1 MKKTYLLALSLVCGL
16 GGNGLAQEAA
26 KPLKAYIVSDAHFDT
41 QWNWDV
47 QTSINEYVKNTL
59 ERNLS
64 LLERYPDYLFNF
76 EGAIKYAWMKEYYP
90 DMYEKMKN
98 YIREGR
104 WNVCGSSWDANDV
117 LISSSESVIRNILLG
132 QTFYREEFGTESTD
146 IFLPDCFGFGWTLP
160 SLAAHCGLIGFSSQK
175 LGWRNHP
182 FYGNEKIP
190 FSIGLWQG
198 IDGKRLMF
206 AHGYDYTT
214 RWPDEDLSANTRLK
228 ELAEASPLG
237 TVYHYYGT
245 GDIGG
250 SPTQESVR
258 AVEKG
263 LKGQGPV
270 EIINAT
276 SDRLYKD
283 YLPYENHPELPVF
296 DGELTM
302 DVHGTGCYTSQ
313 AAMKLY
319 NRQNEQLGDAAERAS
334 VAAEWLGRTDYP
346 GRELTEAW
354 RRFIYHQF
362 HDDLTGTSIPRAYE
376 FSWNDELLSLK
387 QFSSILTHGVSG
399 VSEILDTRTKGTPVV
414 LYNAN
419 AFDTD
424 DLAEIHIP
432 LPATDKHYCYEV
444 YDAEGHK
451 VKSQLI
457 GERQGQAVLL
467 TEARVPANGY
477 AVCDV
482 RISSAKRKQNHP
494 ASSLDGNR
502 VENSI
507 YRITFD
513 TNGDIVSLVDKRHG
527 KEIVKEGKAI
537 RLALFTDNPSHSW
550 PAWEILKGTLDRTPQ
565 SITED
570 VKISLTEDGALR
582 KTVCIEKRHGQS
594 VFRQYVR
601 LYEGSR
607 AGRIDFY
614 NEVDWQTENAL
625 LKAEFPLNVENEK
638 ATYDL
643 GLGSI
648 QRGNNVQTAYE
659 VYAHQWADLT
669 ADNGSY
675 GVSILNDCKYGWDK
689 PDNHTLRLTLLHTP
703 SVGGSFTYQ
712 AQQDLGHHV
721 FTYSLTGHAGTLDKA
736 STCMQAATL
745 NQPLKAF
752 TVTKH
757 KGTLG
762 KTFSF
767 LRSDNDKVLVKAL
780 KKAETSDEYV
790 VRLYETEGKSA
801 QKATL
806 TFAGDIES
814 ACEADGTEKRIG
826 DAAFRNNTLTV
837 EIPPYSLK
845 TFKVR
850 LKKVYPETK
859 AQYAFLPLDYDRKC
873 ISWNGFGHEA
883 DFESGY
889 SYAAELLPDSA
900 LVSNGIPFR
909 LGEKEVKNGMT
920 CKGDTLRL
928 PSGKPYNRLY
938 LLAASTDAD
947 HTVTFSV
954 GDRETQAFIPY
965 YSGFIGQWGHT
976 GHTEGYLKPVEV
988 AYVGTHRH
996 TDKGNEAYEFTYL
1009 FKIGLDVPEGVQSI
1023 RLPDNEKVVLFAATL
1038 VEEDT
1043 PAARPACPLFRTA
1056 LAESATADTAP
1067 KNLLKGARVIGCS
1080 GEVNASEKAACAI
1093 DGDLSTKWCDT
1104 ESAPNYV
1111 DFDLG
1116 SPQQM
1121 KGWKV
1126 VSAGHEN
1133 HDYITRSC
1141 FLQGR
1146 NAPDEK
1152 WHTIDIMDDNSRNV
1166 FTHTFPTVSYR
1177 YLRLLVTRPTKVQTR
1192 GAARIYELEVY

>member
-1 MKKTYLLALSLVCGL
+1 MEKTYLAALSLACGL

-26 KPLKAYIVSDAHFDT
+26 RPLKAYVVADAHFDT

-64 LLERYPDYLFNF
+64 LLDRHPGYRFNF
-76 EGAIKYAWMKEYYP
+76 EGAVKYSWMKEYYP
-90 DMYEKMKN
+90 GMYERVKD
-98 YIREGR
+98 YVREGR
-104 WNVCGSSWDANDV
+104 WNVCGGSWDACDV
-117 LISSSESVIRNILLG
+117 LVPSSESVIRNFLLG
-132 QTFYREEFGTESTD
+132 QTFYREEFGTESSD
-146 IFLPDCFGFGWTLP
+146 VFLPDCFGFGWTLP

-175 LGWRNHP
+175 LGWREHP

-190 FSIGLWQG
+190 FGIGLWQG

-214 RWPDEDLSANTRLK
+214 RWPDEDLSADARLK
-228 ELAEASPLG
+228 GLAEASPLG

-245 GDIGG
+245 GDVGG
-250 SPTQESVR
+250 SPAQESVR

-263 LKGQGPV
+263 LKGRGPV
-270 EIINAT
+270 EIINAA

-283 YLPYENHPELPVF
+283 YLPYESHPELPVF

-302 DVHGTGCYTSQ
+302 DVHGTGCYTSE

-319 NRQNEQLGDAAERAS
+319 NRQNELLGDAAERAS
-334 VAAEWLGRTDYP
+334 VAAEWLGRSGYP
-346 GRELTEAW
+346 GQELTEAW
-354 RRFIYHQF
+354 RRFVFHQF

-387 QFSSILTHGVSG
+387 QFSSVLTRGVSS
-399 VSEILDTRTKGTPVV
+399 VSEMMDTRAEGTPVV

-419 AFDTD
+419 GFDTD
-424 DLAEIHIP
+424 DLAEIHVP
-432 LPATDKHYCYEV
+432 LPAADKRSGYEV
-444 YDAEGHK
+444 YDAGGHK
-451 VKSQLI
+451 VKSQLV
-457 GERQGQAVLL
+457 GEKQGEAVLL
-467 TEARVPANGY
+467 AEARVPANGY
-477 AVCDV
+477 AVYDV
-482 RISSAKRKQNHP
+482 RTSPAKSARGGLP
-494 ASSLDGNR
+494 SSLDGNR
-502 VENSI
+502 MENSI

-513 TNGDIVSLVDKRHG
+513 TDGDIVSLVDKRHG

-537 RLALFTDNPSHSW
+537 RLALFTDNPSQSW
-550 PAWEILKGTLDRTPQ
+550 PAWEILKETLDRTPQ
-565 SITED
+565 SITDD
-570 VKISLTEDGALR
+570 VKITLAEDGALR
-582 KTVCIEKRHGQS
+582 KTACIEKRHGQS

-625 LKAEFPLNVENEK
+625 LKAEFPLNVGNEK

-648 QRGNNVQTAYE
+648 QRGNNTETAYE

-669 ADNGSY
+669 ADDGSY
-675 GVSILNDCKYGWDK
+675 GVTILNDCKYGWDK

-703 SVGGSFTYQ
+703 SVDGGFTYQ
-712 AQQDLGHHV
+712 ARQDLGHHV
-721 FTYSLTGHAGTLDKA
+721 FTYCLTGHSGELGKATAG
-736 STCMQAATL
+736 MQAAAL

-752 TVTKH
+752 IVTKH
-757 KGTLG
+757 KGPLG

-767 LRSDNDKVLVKAL
+767 LRSDNDKVAVKAL

-790 VRLYETEGKSA
+790 VRLYETEGESA

-806 TFAGDIES
+806 AFAGDIET

-826 DAAFRNNTLTV
+826 NADFRGNTLTA
-837 EIPPYSLK
+837 EIPPYSLR

-850 LKKVYPETK
+850 LKKAYPETK
-859 AQYAFLPLDYDRKC
+859 ARYAFLPLDYDRKC
-873 ISWNGFGHEA
+873 VSWNGFGHEA
-883 DFESGY
+883 DFESGH
-889 SYAAELLPDSA
+889 SYAAELLPDSV
-900 LVSNGIPFR
+900 LVSGGTPFR
-909 LGEKEVKNGMT
+909 LGEKEAKNGMT
-920 CKGDTLRL
+920 CKGDTIRL

-947 HTVTFSV
+947 YTVTFTV
-954 GDRETQAFIPY
+954 GDRETKALVPY
-965 YSGFIGQWGHT
+965 YGGFIGQWGHT
-976 GHTEGYLKPVEV
+976 GHTDGYLKPAEV

-996 TDKGNEAYEFTYL
+996 SDKGDEAYEFTYL
-1009 FKIGLDVPEGVQSI
+1009 FKIGMDVPEGARDL
-1023 RLPDNEKVVLFAATL
+1023 RLPDNGKVVLFAATL
-1038 VEEDT
+1038 AEEDT
-1043 PAARPACPLFRTA
+1043 PAARPACPLFRTG
-1056 LAESATADTAP
+1056 LAESTASGTAP

-1080 GEVNASEKAACAI
+1080 GEANASEKAACAI
-1093 DGDLSTKWCDT
+1093 DGDLGTKWCDA
-1104 ESAPNYV
+1104 EAAPNYV

-1116 SPQQM
+1116 GPKQM

-1152 WHTIDIMDDNSRNV
+1152 WHTVDVMDDNSRNV
-1166 FTHTFPTVSYR
+1166 FTHTFPAVSYR
-1177 YLRLLVTRPTKVQTR
+1177 YLRLLVTRPTKVQAQ